1 MRRFLIGYTCVLIL
15 LVCDSRL
22 GKCCHTSF
30 SQASPVG
37 RWRTVDDTTGKVN
50 SIVVIWEANGKLYGK
65 IEKLVDPDPGD
76 PNPRC
81 TRCDGELKGRP
92 LLGLQILWD
101 LRKDGDEWSGGKILD
116 PDNGKVY
123 KCYIALVD
131 GGKKLKVRGYLGF
144 SLLGRTEYWLRDR

>member
-1 MRRFLIGYTCVLIL
+1 MRRCLIGYTCVLML
-15 LVCDSRL
+15 LLCDSRA
-22 GKCCHTSF
+22 GKSYHTSF
-30 SQASPVG
+30 WQASPVG
-37 RWRTVDDTTGKVN
+37 RWRSVDGATGKVN

-65 IEKLVDPDPGD
+65 IEKLVNPDPGD

-92 LLGLQILWD
+92 LIGLQILWD
-101 LRKDGDEWSGGKILD
+101 LVKDGDEWSGGRILD

-123 KCYIALVD
+123 KCYIALED

-144 SLLGRTEYWLRDR
+144 SLLGRTEYWLRDQ

>member
-1 MRRFLIGYTCVLIL
+1 
-15 LVCDSRL
+15 
-22 GKCCHTSF
+22 
-30 SQASPVG
+30 
-37 RWRTVDDTTGKVN
+37 VN

-76 PNPRC
+76 LNPRC

-92 LLGLQILWD
+92 LIGLQILWD

-123 KCYIALVD
+123 KCYIALED
-131 GGKKLKVRGYLGF
+131 GGEKLKVRGYLGF
-144 SLLGRTEYWLRDR
+144 SLLGRTEYWLRDQ